1 MYKVLLWGT
10 GRISAQCEANG
21 INAEII
27 GYVETQKTK
36 EWYREKRVYGANEIG
51 QIVYDYLIVANDCAA
66 EVEKT
71 CEEYHVS
78 MEKVIFLTYRKPFH
92 GQVEPAVMLDILGRE
107 TFTRYMGDLIEIKHT
122 FFAEDM
128 EKYNQMNQR
137 ESFSIKE
144 ENLHPIITDR
154 SNPAGALNNY
164 MLQDLWAAKLV
175 CRSGVKKHYDIGSRV
190 DGFITHLLA
199 MDIEVTLIDI
209 REYPGKL
216 NNLKFIQADATTMD
230 GIEDESIES
239 LSALCSLEHFG
250 LGRYGDPVDP
260 EACFKC
266 FEAIQRKMKK
276 GGQLYIAVPVG
287 KERVEFNAHRI
298 FYASTVIDSFPEM
311 ELKEFA
317 VGLGSEIDANIK
329 DIHKYDTYDV
339 KGAGRFGLFYF
350 VKK

>member
-36 EWYREKRVYGANEIG
+36 DLYHGKKVYSANEIPEG
-51 QIVYDYLIVANDCAA
+51 GYDYLIVANDSAA

-71 CEEYHVS
+71 CEKQNIS
-78 MEKVIFLTYRKPFH
+78 MNKVLFLTHKKPYY
-92 GQVEPAVMLDILGRE
+92 GGVEKSVILEILGRE
-107 TFTRYMGDLIEIKHT
+107 TATRYMGDLIGIENT
-122 FFAEDM
+122 FFVQDA

-137 ESFSIKE
+137 ETFSIKE
-144 ENLHPIITDR
+144 ENLYPVVTDR

-164 MLQDLWAAKLV
+164 MLQDLWAAKLIY
-175 CRSGVKKHYDIGSRV
+175 RNKVKKHYDIGSRV

-199 MDIEVTLIDI
+199 MDVEVTLIDI

-216 NNLKFIQADATTMD
+216 EDLKCVQADATTMS

-298 FYASTVIDSFPEM
+298 FYASTIVNCFSEM
-311 ELKEFA
+311 ELREFS
-317 VGLGSEIDANIK
+317 VGLGYGIDTDIK

>member
-10 GRISAQCEANG
+10 GKISAQCEENG

-36 EWYREKRVYGANEIG
+36 ERYRGKKVYSADEIPG
-51 QIVYDYLIVANDCAA
+51 GGYNYLIVANDFAA

-71 CEEYHVS
+71 CVEHHIS
-78 MEKVIFLTYRKPFH
+78 MENVIFVTYNKPWH
-92 GQVEPAVMLDILGRE
+92 GEVETSVILEILGRE
-107 TFTRYMGDLIEIKHT
+107 TVTRYMGDLIGIEHT

-128 EKYNQMNQR
+128 EKYKQMNRR
-137 ESFSIKE
+137 ESFSIRE
-144 ENLHPIITDR
+144 ENLYPIITDR

-164 MLQDLWAAKLV
+164 MLQDLWAAKLIH
-175 CRSGVKKHYDIGSRV
+175 RSGVKKHCDIGSRV

-199 MDIEVTLIDI
+199 MDIEVTMIDI

-216 NNLKFIQADATTMD
+216 ENLKFVQADATTLD
-230 GIEDESIES
+230 GVEDESIES

-260 EACFKC
+260 EACFQC
-266 FEAIQRKMKK
+266 FKAMQRKMKK
-276 GGQLYIAVPVG
+276 GGRLYVAVPVG

-298 FYASTVIDSFPEM
+298 FYASTIAECFSEM
-311 ELKEFA
+311 ELREFS
-317 VGLGSEIDANIK
+317 VGLGSEIDADIK
-329 DIHKYDTYDV
+329 DIHKYDTYDI
-339 KGAGRFGLFYF
+339 KGAGRFGLFYL